1 MADRLGKTGKRTVLE
16 DLRGVR
22 WHVAL
27 ALVAGGALTALALA
41 LVLDSGG
48 GSAAPPR
55 VTVSSR
61 AAPAGATREAPSALK
76 REAESPAGATVSIS
90 RMVGQRFMV
99 GLREPMPSP
108 ALLADARRGELGG
121 IVVFTEEFGP
131 THVKSA
137 INALQG
143 AAKAG
148 SNPPLL
154 IAIDQEGGEVKRL
167 PGPPDQPLST
177 LSPAAALR
185 EGSATGR
192 YLRSYG
198 VNVDLA
204 PVVDLGLS
212 TSFMKS
218 RTISAKPAKVAAV
231 ATEFAGGLEQ
241 TGVLP
246 VAKHF
251 PGLGS
256 ATHNT
261 DEERSVVEAEVNQSL
276 IPYRDLIARVHPT
289 GVMVST
295 AIYTK
300 LDPDNGAAWS
310 RKIVSGVLRHRLG
323 FEEGLV
329 FSDALSSD
337 GVAQTLPVTE
347 AVTKAAAAGVDLIL
361 VEAESF
367 HPARD
372 AVVRVAKEGQIP
384 KQNLTS
390 SYARI
395 LQAKEK
401 FARWPALGCA
411 DWRRTIRR

>member
-1 MADRLGKTGKRTVLE
+1 MLE

-22 WHVAL
+22 WYVAL

-48 GSAAPPR
+48 GSAAPPT
-55 VTVSSR
+55 VTVHSHVE
-61 AAPAGATREAPSALK
+61 PPGATREGPSALK
-76 REAESPAGATVSIS
+76 PEAESPAGATVSVS

-99 GLREPMPSP
+99 GLREAMPST

-121 IVVFTEEFGP
+121 VVIFTEESGSA
-131 THVKSA
+131 HVKSA
-137 INALQG
+137 ISALQR
-143 AAKAG
+143 AATAG
-148 SNPPLL
+148 GNRQLL
-154 IAIDQEGGEVKRL
+154 IATDQEGGEIKRL
-167 PGPPDQPLST
+167 PGPPDQPLSS
-177 LSPAAALR
+177 LSPAAAQR

-204 PVVDLGLS
+204 PVVDLGLPG
-212 TSFMKS
+212 SFMTAQG
-218 RTISAKPAKVAAV
+218 RTISANPGKVAAV
-231 ATEFAGGLEQ
+231 ATAFAGGLEQ

-256 ATHNT
+256 ATRNT
-261 DEERSVVEAEVNQSL
+261 DEERSVVEASVNQSL
-276 IPYRDLIARVHPT
+276 IPFREVIARVHPT

-295 AIYTK
+295 AIYTQ

-310 RKIVSGVLRHRLG
+310 RKIVAGVLRHRLG

-361 VEAESF
+361 VEPESF
-367 HPARD
+367 HLAHD
-372 AVVRVAKEGQIP
+372 AVVRAAREGQVT
-384 KQNLTS
+384 KQNLNS
-390 SYARI
+390 SYGRI

-401 FARWPALGCA
+401 FAR
-411 DWRRTIRR
+411 

>member
-1 MADRLGKTGKRTVLE
+1 
-16 DLRGVR
+16 
-22 WHVAL
+22 
-27 ALVAGGALTALALA
+27 
-41 LVLDSGG
+41 
-48 GSAAPPR
+48 
-55 VTVSSR
+55 
-61 AAPAGATREAPSALK
+61 
-76 REAESPAGATVSIS
+76 
-90 RMVGQRFMV
+90 MVGQRFMV
-99 GLREPMPSP
+99 GLREAMPSR

-121 IVVFTEEFGP
+121 VVIFTEESG
-131 THVKSA
+131 SA
-137 INALQG
+137 YVNSAVSALQR
-143 AAKAG
+143 AAG
-148 SNPPLL
+148 SGRNPPLL
-154 IAIDQEGGEVKRL
+154 IATDQEGGEVKRL
-167 PGPPDQPLST
+167 PGPPDQPLSS

-198 VNVDLA
+198 INVDLA

-212 TSFMKS
+212 TSFMKG
-218 RTISAKPAKVAAV
+218 RTISANPGKVAAV
-231 ATEFAGGLEQ
+231 ATKFAGGLEQ

-261 DEERSVVEAEVNQSL
+261 DEEKSVVEANVNQSL
-276 IPYRDLIARVHPT
+276 IPFRELIASGIPA

-300 LDPDNGAAWS
+300 LDPANGAAWS
-310 RKIVSGVLRHRLG
+310 RKVVSEVLRHRLG

-329 FSDALSSD
+329 FSDALSSE

-361 VEAESF
+361 VEPESF
-367 HPARD
+367 HLAHD
-372 AVVRVAKEGQIP
+372 AVLKAAREGRIP
-384 KQNLTS
+384 NQNLTS
-390 SYARI
+390 SYGRI

-401 FARWPALGCA
+401 FAR
-411 DWRRTIRR
+411 